1 MNRHEAMSHE
11 QARELIPWLVNGSL
25 DAVEHDLVDQ
35 HARNCVICRRELA
48 ELQSL
53 QESISQA
60 SDPMAIPAP
69 DMRRINA
76 RIDALIDKQ
85 NRGQEL
91 MAKLREIMGSPW
103 RVAFAMQTVLV
114 LVFGAAFIW
123 PQNEEPGFTTLTAP
137 SDLPDG
143 QYIRVVFDPNLD
155 TAELS
160 GLLEDLGL
168 AVVDGPSERGVTTL
182 HITTTVSVADR
193 DAIVSGLLNIEG
205 VLFAQPIPGGSE
217 R

>member
-76 RIDALIDKQ
+76 RIDALIERQ
-85 NRGQEL
+85 SRGQVFVSR
-91 MAKLREIMGSPW
+91 LRELTGSPW
-103 RVAFAMQTVLV
+103 RIAFALQTALV
-114 LVFGAAFIW
+114 LVFGAALFW

-155 TAELS
+155 VVELS
-160 GLLEDLGL
+160 GLLDELGL
-168 AVVDGPSERGVTTL
+168 SIVDGPSDRGVTTL
-182 HITTTVSVADR
+182 HITTAVSVADR
-193 DAIVSGLLNIEG
+193 DAIVSSLLGNQG
-205 VLFAQPIPGGSE
+205 VLFAQPITSGAQQ
-217 R
+217 